1 MVRLRQGSI
10 SMAFIKGQARRQANK
25 EWSSLVAQLSRERG
39 YVTFRRTKG
48 DIPRIPKA
56 LQRTPK
62 RLASRFFQL
71 ASGHAMIAPFLK
83 EKFGWVNSDTCWWCS
98 RGMQTREHLF
108 KECSAWKQEIRKLWK
123 DVEEATGD
131 REARLR
137 GGIYKGKKGFR
148 LGSQGQDGRRVRS
161 PENTSIR

>member
-1 MVRLRQGSI
+1 M
-10 SMAFIKGQARRQANK
+10 K
-25 EWSSLVAQLSRERG
+25 EN
-39 YVTFRRTKG
+39 
-48 DIPRIPKA
+48 
-56 LQRTPK
+56 
-62 RLASRFFQL
+62 
-71 ASGHAMIAPFLK
+71 
-83 EKFGWVNSDTCWWCS
+83 FGWVNSDACWWCS
-98 RGMQTREHLF
+98 RGRQTREHLF

-161 PENTSIR
+161 PENTSIRGLVADERCIPAIISFLENTKCGQVKEGVIVRERNSLG